1 MCTVQYDHKCYIR
14 LYGVIGYLGY
24 VRVILTG
31 HSIEME
37 YVEKIIKLSMNI
49 STYSELVT
57 LQGQGAWH
65 GAWQGHMTHLW
76 YGQIH

>member
-1 MCTVQYDHKCYIR
+1 MHKCYLG
-14 LYGVIGYLGY
+14 LYRVIGYLGY

-31 HSIEME
+31 HSIEMK

-57 LQGQGAWH
+57 LQGEGAWH
-65 GAWQGHMTHLW
+65 GGVAGSHDSPLVWSDPLN
-76 YGQIH
+76 